1 MVKIIWTPSSHS
13 LLRSPTLQN
22 ATSSPMQSCTCV
34 EDIFKTYDYNNV
46 GIKDNILRNHNK
58 KDNAWIAIDKDVY
71 SIRKDDN
78 MLLEVFKN
86 FYGQNVKDYILT
98 NNLFSNIKNRILIL
112 EKLKDRKIGYL
123 MSS

>member
-1 MVKIIWTPSSHS
+1 MVKII
-13 LLRSPTLQN
+13 
-22 ATSSPMQSCTCV
+22 CTCV